1 MAKTYKYTIT
11 ENRVGAEERSHYAT
25 CKEAMDSYLTP
36 GEVVLRGDKI
46 IKNAPTV
53 ECYKYDILDL
63 QEALKTAKTM
73 PDNFRSQ
80 VKAFVDAYRK
90 ERAVSETI
98 ILPAGLI
105 YRLESLAKENG
116 LTKVE
121 VIEALVAPYF
131 QANDNN
137 EE

>member
-11 ENRVGAEERSHYAT
+11 ENRVGAEERSYFAT
-25 CKEAMDSYLTP
+25 CKEAMDSYLSP

-53 ECYKYDILDL
+53 ECYKYDIQDL

-73 PDNFRSQ
+73 PDNFRSH
-80 VKAFVDAYRK
+80 VKAFVDAYKK
-90 ERAVSETI
+90 ERAASEAI
-98 ILPAGLI
+98 ILPADLN
-105 YRLESLAKENG
+105 YQLDYLARENG
-116 LTKVE
+116 LTKAE
-121 VIEALVAPYF
+121 VIAALVAGL
-131 QANDNN
+131 QQKQHTA